1 MVELLEHI
9 IIYQA
14 SGVLGDES
22 CLRPKDF
29 FSNPTGRIGIDT
41 VCNIL
46 LEPLKICKLI
56 EKNYNNPRQ
65 ISIVNYPMIDWQG
78 DPDADG
84 DLKKYLS
91 YISACLGHQIQARN
105 KIQTACKETFKD
117 KSNAAKGR
125 RRKAD
130 EEEDPEPEPAKTYE
144 LTSSFGVPV
153 EGSRLWYSRFQTCLC
168 PMHIRF
174 RRLCEVNVK
183 EGFQCWCL
191 NLGSLPPLALCLMRG
206 CLLFDPSNPDTI
218 RLDTI
223 LLRELDVPSDL
234 ATIRQRFYSSSAKSH
249 AHIAMSG
256 CQLGSY
262 VDIIKHIKASVE
274 LGAMSPASAVHLLQK
289 AIEYGISV
297 FKGMAEGNMFLSH
310 RVTQVMEL
318 MNKIALAERIGEVN
332 YCKGMKIY
340 QRSILELPPIT
351 ASKEEVWTSAM
362 ESPHFTA
369 LLNPY
374 DRSRR
379 TLLETLID
387 VNRFYRLNSGNMQ
400 LMLEIMISMVAHTIG
415 GHNETHQAF
424 GRGLEIAPACG
435 TMKEWVTGSN
445 HSKIK
450 VRKVDNPNSAGKDYT
465 GDKISDGNTQFCQ
478 KYGVH
483 DSIQGLKVVK
493 RFTPVAMEGA
503 TTIQISKGQI
513 VGVPDETLNMAFLI
527 ITESRGDTVSVQN
540 TLIQSVYKRGGLQ
553 NDCSITTGED
563 NKDKTRHTISKIEV
577 SPVMLCTRC
586 GNRKIDSVTSEEQMD
601 TIAAVLPL
609 IEPGSTVYV
618 PGVSEGQFGD
628 VQTNASEA
636 RSTPW
641 DGLTER
647 YAKEMLIG
655 THIHCTTWI
664 GMPNFISTFPGE
676 INVAVLSTID
686 WMLFFVQKHLN
697 SMLHAKC
704 QGNNWMRLRR
714 VYEARAVAFTAWCKM
729 TQFLTDCKDRDTA
742 IHRAACSFQCDAL
755 ALTDV
760 GGMVWSLL
768 RRSMHWGPVLYTS
781 CFIKECGMPLVPVN
795 TLIELLGMDSPPRD
809 GNLKTW
815 YDKIVAWLTDCVA
828 QNRFCPSEQTQ
839 GYPNDFCEY
848 ISSSGLP
855 DGTVETPGVLRV
867 NSTSNSWRMQTD
879 RHMAQAALAKVLW
892 EVYGTELY
900 HSCALS
906 EESMECAIDD
916 MLGEFTVEIQKLLG
930 VNMFDMERHLEFF
943 GLGGMLNF
951 QCRGRNDKHPYMI
964 KSTWQKVGGYF
975 IYLFYLVNL
984 ALNRINGRL
993 PASGRGFTSSN
1004 S

>member
-9 IIYQA
+9 VIYQA

-22 CLRPKDF
+22 CQRPKDF
-29 FSNPTGRIGIDT
+29 FSNPTGRVGLDT
-41 VCNIL
+41 VCNIS
-46 LEPLKICKLI
+46 LEPLKMCKLI
-56 EKNYNNPRQ
+56 EKHYNDPKK
-65 ISIVNYPMIDWQG
+65 ISIINYPTIDWQG

-84 DLKKYLS
+84 DLKNYLS
-91 YISACLGHQIQARN
+91 YNSARLSHQVNSRN
-105 KIQTACKETFKD
+105 KILGACKESSKD
-117 KSNAAKGR
+117 KPKSR

-130 EEEDPEPEPAKTYE
+130 EEEDPEPEAEKLYSLPAM
-144 LTSSFGVPV
+144 FGMPI
-153 EGSRLWYSRFQTCLC
+153 EGSRQWYSRFQRCLC
-168 PMHIRF
+168 PIYLRL
-174 RRLCEVNVK
+174 RRLCDVNVK
-183 EGFQCWCL
+183 ESLQCWSL
-191 NLGSLPPLALCLMRG
+191 NLGALPPLALCLMRG
-206 CLLFDPSNPDTI
+206 CLLFDPSNPETM

-234 ATIRQRFYSSSAKSH
+234 ATIRQRFYSVSSKSH

-262 VDIIKHIKASVE
+262 VDILKHIKTSVE
-274 LGAMSPASAVHLLQK
+274 LGSMSPGSAVHLLQK

-297 FKGMAEGNMFLSH
+297 FKGMAEGNMFLSN

-318 MNKIALAERIGEVN
+318 MAKIALAERIGEVN
-332 YCKGMKIY
+332 FCKGMKIY
-340 QRSILELPPIT
+340 QRFLLELPAIT
-351 ASKEEVWTSAM
+351 ASSEEVWRAAEESIHSA
-362 ESPHFTA
+362 SLF
-369 LLNPY
+369 NPY
-374 DRSRR
+374 DRARR
-379 TLLETLID
+379 TLLQSIID

-400 LMLEIMISMVAHTIG
+400 LMLEIMISMIAHTIG

-435 TMKEWVTGSN
+435 TMREWVTGTG

-465 GDKISDGNTQFCQ
+465 ADKISEINTHFCQ

-483 DSIQGLKVVK
+483 NSIQGLKVVK

-513 VGVPDETLNMAFLI
+513 VGTPDETLNMSFLI
-527 ITESRGDTVSVQN
+527 ITESRGDISSVQN
-540 TLIQSVYKRGGLQ
+540 TLIQVVYKRGGHQ

-563 NKDKTRHTISKIEV
+563 NKDKTRHTVSKIEV

-586 GNRKIDSVTSEEQMD
+586 GNRKIDSVTTEEQMD

-609 IEPGSTVYV
+609 IEPGSTVHV

-628 VQTNASEA
+628 VHTSTSEA
-636 RSTPW
+636 RSVPW

-647 YAKEMLIG
+647 YAKEMLAG

-676 INVAVLSTID
+676 INTAVLSAID
-686 WMLFFVQKHLN
+686 WILFFVQKHLN
-697 SMLHAKC
+697 SMLHSKC
-704 QGNNWMRLRR
+704 QGNNWLRLRR

-729 TQFLTDCKDRDTA
+729 SQFLTDCKDRETA

-768 RRSMHWGPVLYTS
+768 RRSMHWGPVLYTA
-781 CFIKECGMPLVPVN
+781 CFIRECGMPLVPVK
-795 TLIELLGMDSPPRD
+795 TLIQLLGMDRPPSD
-809 GNLKTW
+809 GSVKVW
-815 YDKIVAWLTDCVA
+815 YDKVVQWLTDCVA
-828 QNRFCPSEQTQ
+828 QNRFCPSEQAA
-839 GYPNDFCEY
+839 YSNDFCEY
-848 ISSSGLP
+848 ITSSGLP

-867 NSTSNSWRMQTD
+867 NSSINLWKTQSD
-879 RHMAQAALAKVLW
+879 RHAAQAALAKVLW
-892 EVYGTELY
+892 DVYGTELY
-900 HSCALS
+900 HSCAVS
-906 EESMECAIDD
+906 EDSMQCSIDD
-916 MLGEFTVEIQKLLG
+916 MMGEFTVEIQKLLG

-943 GLGGMLNF
+943 GLSGMLNF

-964 KSTWQKVGGYF
+964 KSAWQKVWAF
-975 IYLFYLVNL
+975 LKNIF
-984 ALNRINGRL
+984 
-993 PASGRGFTSSN
+993 
-1004 S
+1004 

>member
-1 MVELLEHI
+1 MELLEHI

-14 SGVLGDES
+14 SGVLDDDS
-22 CLRPKDF
+22 CQRPKDF
-29 FSNPTGRIGIDT
+29 FTNPTGRMGLDT

-46 LEPLKICKLI
+46 LEPLKMCKLI
-56 EKNYNNPRQ
+56 EKNYNNPKR
-65 ISIVNYPMIDWQG
+65 ISIINYPIIDWQG
-78 DPDADG
+78 DPDAVG
-84 DLKKYLS
+84 DLKNYLS
-91 YISACLGHQIQARN
+91 YISARLGHQNQAKSRIQS
-105 KIQTACKETFKD
+105 ACKEDSKD
-117 KSNAAKGR
+117 KAAKGR

-130 EEEDPEPEPAKTYE
+130 EEEDPEPEPVKTYA
-144 LTSSFGVPV
+144 LLPCFGMPV
-153 EGSRLWYSRFQTCLC
+153 EGTRQWYCRFQRCLC
-168 PMHIRF
+168 PIYLRL
-174 RRLCEVNVK
+174 RRLCAVNVK
-183 EGFQCWCL
+183 ESFQCWSL
-191 NLGSLPPLALCLMRG
+191 NLGALPPLALCLMRG
-206 CLLFDPSNPDTI
+206 CLLFDPSNPDTM

-223 LLRELDVPSDL
+223 LLRELDVTSDL
-234 ATIRQRFYSSSAKSH
+234 ATIRQRFYSAGAKSH

-262 VDIIKHIKASVE
+262 VDILKHIKASVE
-274 LGAMSPASAVHLLQK
+274 LGAMSPGSAVHLLQK

-297 FKGMAEGNMFLSH
+297 FKGMAEGNMFLSN
-310 RVTQVMEL
+310 RVTQVMDL
-318 MNKIALAERIGEVN
+318 MTKIALAERIGEVN
-332 YCKGMKIY
+332 FCKGMKIY
-340 QRSILELPPIT
+340 QRSLLELPPIS
-351 ASKEEVWTSAM
+351 ASSEEVWRLA
-362 ESPHFTA
+362 EGSPHFAT

-379 TLLETLID
+379 TLLESLID
-387 VNRFYRLNSGNMQ
+387 VNRFNRLNSGNMQ
-400 LMLEIMISMVAHTIG
+400 LLLEIMISMVAHTIG

-435 TMKEWVTGSN
+435 TMREWVMGLN
-445 HSKIK
+445 HSKAIK
-450 VRKVDNPNSAGKDYT
+450 VRKVDNPNSAGKDFT
-465 GDKISDGNTQFCQ
+465 ANKISDFNTQFCQ

-513 VGVPDETLNMAFLI
+513 VGTPDETLNMSFLI

-540 TLIQSVYKRGGLQ
+540 TLIQSVYKRGGHQ

-563 NKDKTRHTISKIEV
+563 NKDKTRHTVSKIEV

-586 GNRKIDSVTSEEQMD
+586 GNRKIDSITSEEQMD

-609 IEPGSTVYV
+609 IEPGSTVFV

-628 VQTNASEA
+628 VQTSASEA
-636 RSTPW
+636 RSAPW
-641 DGLTER
+641 DGLTEK
-647 YAKEMLIG
+647 YAKEMLAG

-676 INVAVLSTID
+676 ISAAVLSFID
-686 WMLFFVQKHLN
+686 WLLFFIKKHLD
-697 SMLHAKC
+697 SMLHSKC
-704 QGNNWMRLRR
+704 QGNNWMRLRQ
-714 VYEARAVAFTAWCKM
+714 VYEARGVAFTAWCKM
-729 TQFLTDCKDRDTA
+729 TQFLTDCKDRETA

-781 CFIKECGMPLVPVN
+781 CFIRECEMPLVPVK
-795 TLIELLGMDSPPRD
+795 TLIELLGMDSPPTD
-809 GNLKTW
+809 GVCKFW
-815 YDKIVAWLTDCVA
+815 YDRVVAWLKDCVA
-828 QNRFCPSEQTQ
+828 QNRFCPSEQAHH

-867 NSTSNSWRMQTD
+867 NNTINSWRMQAD

-892 EVYGTELY
+892 EVFGTELY
-900 HSCALS
+900 HSCAVS
-906 EESMECAIDD
+906 EESMQCAIDD
-916 MLGEFTVEIQKLLG
+916 MLCEFTVEIQKLLG
-930 VNMFDMERHLEFF
+930 VNMFDMDRHLSFF
-943 GLGGMLNF
+943 GLDRMLNF

-964 KSTWQKVGGYF
+964 KSVWQKVW
-975 IYLFYLVNL
+975 
-984 ALNRINGRL
+984 AH
-993 PASGRGFTSSN
+993 
-1004 S
+1004 